1 MTDQEYS
8 ATGSRVSGAGTAITS
23 ETDSSAGESAAPD
36 TPPRPPWLPGTRLRG
51 TQQGEK
57 RLRRTSLTRPSA
69 RITSPGDSGAAGLPN
84 MLQAF
89 TALRERA
96 FRQWFASQVLS
107 ASGTMTQAVAQS
119 WLVLKLTGSAVDL
132 GLMGSF
138 MFLPLLVGGPWA
150 GSLVDR
156 FDTRR
161 LLVVTQ
167 SLFFVLAVLLAAL
180 VATGSERLWM
190 LFLIAFA
197 TGTVAAPDSAGR
209 QVYVFELVG
218 TDRVA
223 SAIGLNEV
231 VLNTSRVLGPA
242 TGGAFLATL
251 GVSACCFF
259 NAATYL
265 PPLALLLAQRPRGG
279 KPGAA
284 PAAGAQVLA
293 TEHDR
298 PKAPGAA
305 DVSIDGD
312 VVATRWSR
320 SGRARG
326 GRLAGLEYAWRHPA
340 IRVSLLL
347 AAASGMLFGLL
358 PLPLLATR
366 VFGLGGGGY
375 GLMMAVFGVG
385 ALPGALLAGSGRG
398 SPSGRSV
405 AALAIATGVA
415 IVATAYAPD
424 LVLLLAGLAVTGCLS
439 IWFIA
444 RANTLVQLAADPAM
458 RGRVMGAWSM
468 ALPGCSPLT
477 GPFVGWVSGAA
488 GPRTGF
494 ALAGFALICIA
505 GAGWRALAGRRAAV
519 SRQA

>member
-1 MTDQEYS
+1 MGTLLRAIRVRGAARGAS
-8 ATGSRVSGAGTAITS
+8 ADA
-23 ETDSSAGESAAPD
+23 
-36 TPPRPPWLPGTRLRG
+36 
-51 TQQGEK
+51 
-57 RLRRTSLTRPSA
+57 
-69 RITSPGDSGAAGLPN
+69 GAAGRPN
-84 MLQAF
+84 LLQAF
-89 TALRERA
+89 TAMRDRA

-107 ASGTMTQAVAQS
+107 ASGTMTQGVAQS

-138 MFLPLLVGGPWA
+138 MFLPMLVGGPWA

-161 LLVVTQ
+161 LLIVTQ
-167 SLFFVLAVLLAAL
+167 SLFLLLAALLAAL

-190 LFLIAFA
+190 LFLIAIA
-197 TGTVAAPDSAGR
+197 TGTVAAPDAAGR
-209 QVYVFELVG
+209 QIYVFELVG

-242 TGGAFLATL
+242 TGGALLATL

-265 PPLALLLAQRPRGG
+265 LPLAVLIAHGSRVSQSRGAAARARVLAGEADAAEFPGVQSGEADPEQQSAVLVRRADLPEPRTVRTGAAEFPEPAAATDG
-279 KPGAA
+279 PGASSVG
-284 PAAGAQVLA
+284 AAGPSPA
-293 TEHDR
+293 R
-298 PKAPGAA
+298 SRRGA
-305 DVSIDGD
+305 
-312 VVATRWSR
+312 
-320 SGRARG
+320 
-326 GRLAGLEYAWRHPA
+326 RLAGLEYAWRRPA

-358 PLPLLATR
+358 PLPLLASRT
-366 VFGLGGGGY
+366 FGLGGGGY
-375 GLMMAVFGVG
+375 GLMMAVFGIG

-405 AALAIATGVA
+405 ATLAVATGLA
-415 IVATAYAPD
+415 IVATAYAPGFG
-424 LVLLLAGLAVTGCLS
+424 LMLAGLAVTGCIS

-468 ALPGCSPLT
+468 ALPGCSPIT
-477 GPFVGWVSGAA
+477 GPFVGWVSGTA

-494 ALAGFALICIA
+494 ALAGIALLCIA
-505 GAGWRALAGRRAAV
+505 ASGWRALAGRRPAV
-519 SRQA
+519 SRQV